1 MKSPQRFAL
10 GLAALAIAA
19 APAPGQNYP
28 NKPIKLQVPFAPGRH
43 DRHHRPR
50 DLRAPGQGAGPAGG
64 GGKQGGRRRRD
75 RRDSKPLAV
84 SARWLFAGHGDRFDH
99 RRQSRRSIPRSPYNP
114 ITDFTPIINIAAT
127 PNVIAVHPSFPA
139 KDYKAFVAELKRTPG
154 KYSYSSSGTGGIG
167 HLQMELYKNLS
178 GTFVTHI
185 PYRGAGP
192 ALNDTVAGQVPM
204 IFDNIP
210 SALPFIKDNR
220 LVPIVVA
227 APQRLAALPNVPT
240 FKEVGLEPVNR
251 MAYYGILGPKG
262 LPKEVV
268 DKIHA
273 GRRRRRWKIPAVR
286 KRIED
291 TGSLIVG
298 QHAAAVRRP
307 DQGRIRG
314 LQEGGGTAAE
324 AGLTSLEVCRK
335 PSRWAAFREF
345 RLHDLRQHSAID
357 TSSMR
362 CGWRTGCRRTRWR
375 RTGATCTLYAAWL
388 ARAGPRASTARAR
401 PICRLFRGAP
411 RAAARRPRPTAG

>member
-1 MKSPQRFAL
+1 MKSSHRFSL
-10 GLAALAIAA
+10 GLAALALAA
-19 APAPGQNYP
+19 APALAQNYP
-28 NKPIKLQVPFAPGRH
+28 TKPIKLQVPFAPGGTTDIIARVISE
-43 DRHHRPR
+43 P
-50 DLRAPGQGAGPAGG
+50 LGKALGQAVVVENKGG
-64 GGKQGGRRRRD
+64 GGGVIGALETARAAPD
-75 RRDSKPLAV
+75 GYSLGMATV
-84 SARWLFAGHGDRFDH
+84 STTAANPA
-99 RRQSRRSIPRSPYNP
+99 INPKIPYNP

-139 KDYKAFVAELKRTPG
+139 KDYKGFVAELKRNPG

-167 HLQMELYKNLS
+167 HLQMELYKSLS

-251 MAYYGILGPKG
+251 MAYYGIYGPKG

-273 GRRRRRWKIPAVR
+273 AVKKALEDPAVR

-298 QHAAAVRRP
+298 NTPQQFADQIKAEYAVYKQVVEKAALKL
-307 DQGRIRG
+307 D
-314 LQEGGGTAAE
+314 
-324 AGLTSLEVCRK
+324 
-335 PSRWAAFREF
+335 
-345 RLHDLRQHSAID
+345 
-357 TSSMR
+357 
-362 CGWRTGCRRTRWR
+362 
-375 RTGATCTLYAAWL
+375 
-388 ARAGPRASTARAR
+388 
-401 PICRLFRGAP
+401 
-411 RAAARRPRPTAG
+411 